1 MFEKYKDVLNTHDLE
16 EILGFGRNKVLKLL
30 SEGAVKGRKIG
41 RKWII
46 LKDDVIEY
54 LRNTDD
60 LHRK

>member
-30 SEGAVKGRKIG
+30 SEGSVKGRKIG
-41 RKWII
+41 RKWMI